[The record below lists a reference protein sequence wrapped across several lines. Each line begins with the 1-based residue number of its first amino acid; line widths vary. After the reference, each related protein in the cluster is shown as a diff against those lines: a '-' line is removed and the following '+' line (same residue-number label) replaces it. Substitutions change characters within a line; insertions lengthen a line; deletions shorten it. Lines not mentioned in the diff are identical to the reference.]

1 MSTATIPAPTAGP
14 TAGGPDPAGG
24 GTAAWRVVAEREVRV
39 KLRDKPFLV
48 SFAVLVLLV
57 VVGIVLSA
65 VLGGRPS
72 TSEVAVV
79 GQDARATAVVG
90 SAREQLPPGD
100 RLEVR
105 EVADAAAAEQLVAA
119 GDVDAALLEGPGEGL
134 ELVGDEEV
142 DGGLAALLAQGAE
155 DEALERGAAAAGT
168 SAEELLAGSQL
179 DQRLLAP
186 SDVDPVLATLLPLA
200 FGFLFYL
207 LAIQFG
213 LAIAQSVVEEKQS
226 RVVEIL
232 AAAVPLRSLLVG
244 KVVANGALALAQ
256 VAVLVAVGL
265 AGLAATGR
273 ADLLGQVGAPALWF
287 VAFFVLGF
295 VALACIWAVAGSVA
309 TRTEDL
315 QSTTAP
321 LLVVLVA
328 VLYVGVYAGGWLL
341 VVASYVPVASTVAMP
356 ARLVTGGVAW
366 WEPVVSVALVLV
378 AAALLVRLGAALYER
393 SLLRTDRRTSVR
405 ELLRE
410 RG

>member
-1 MSTATIPAPTAGP
+1 MSTPTTTPDAAAPARSG
-14 TAGGPDPAGG
+14 DPSGA

-39 KLRDKPFLV
+39 KLRDKPFLI
-48 SFAVLVLLV
+48 SFAVLVVLV

-79 GQDARATAVVG
+79 GQEARAAAVVDT
-90 SAREQLPPGD
+90 ARGQLPPGD
-100 RLEVR
+100 ELEVR
-105 EVADAAAAEQLVAA
+105 EVADAAAAEQLVAE
-119 GDVDAALLEGPGEGL
+119 GDVDAALLEGPGGAL

-142 DGGLAALLAQGAE
+142 DGELAALLAQGAE
-155 DEALERGAAAAGT
+155 GEALERGAAAAGT
-168 SAEELLAGSQL
+168 SVDELLAGSQL

-186 SDVDPVLATLLPLA
+186 SDVDPVLATLLPLV
-200 FGFLFYL
+200 FGFLFYV

-256 VAVLVAVGL
+256 VGVLVAVAL
-265 AGLAATGR
+265 AGVALTGR

-287 VAFFVLGF
+287 VVFFLLGF
-295 VALACIWAVAGSVA
+295 VALACVWAVAGSVA

-378 AAALLVRLGAALYER
+378 AAALLVRLGASLYER

>member
-1 MSTATIPAPTAGP
+1 MSTATTSTPSTEAP
-14 TAGGPDPAGG
+14 AGGGDPAAG
-24 GTAAWRVVAEREVRV
+24 GTAAWRVIAEREVRV

-57 VVGIVLSA
+57 VVGLVLSA

-72 TSEVAVV
+72 TSQVAVLA
-79 GQDARATAVVG
+79 QDARATAVVDG
-90 SAREQLPPGD
+90 ARGLLPAGD
-100 RLEVR
+100 ELEVR

-119 GDVDAALLEGPGEGL
+119 GDVDAALLPGPDGAL
-134 ELVGDEEV
+134 ELVGDEELDAELTDV
-142 DGGLAALLAQGAE
+142 LARAAQA
-155 DEALERGAAAAGT
+155 DALERGAQAAGT

-179 DQRLLAP
+179 DQRLLSP
-186 SDVDPVLATLLPLA
+186 PDVDPAVAAVLPFT
-200 FGFLFYL
+200 FGFLFYV

-213 LAIAQSVVEEKQS
+213 MAIAQSVVEEKQS

-244 KVVANGALALAQ
+244 KVVANGALALGQ
-256 VAVLVAVGL
+256 VVVLVAVALGGL
-265 AGLAATGR
+265 VLTGR
-273 ADLLGQVGAPALWF
+273 AEVLGLVGAPVLWF
-287 VAFFVLGF
+287 VLYFLLGF
-295 VALACIWAVAGSVA
+295 TALACVWAVAGSVA
-309 TRTEDL
+309 TRNEDL

-321 LLVVLVA
+321 LLVVLLA
-328 VLYVGVYAGGWLL
+328 VLYLGIFGGGWLL

-356 ARLVTGGVAW
+356 ARLVTGEVAW

-378 AAALLVRLGAALYER
+378 AAALLVRLGASLYER